1 MISAR
6 DLSQLGE
13 IEQIKELMQSLA
25 VVDAINADK
34 WENRYYSF
42 DNSWGIDTQLGSMR
56 NGSGD
61 EFFALFSP
69 LGAIIKGFAHESVM
83 SPYSTDPPSIWPGIV
98 TNVPKELSKIITEP
112 AFSPSDTTFCIWC
125 LRHDKSWK
133 CGQIIFPEGKDPDGS
148 EELLSILD
156 RNPRTYKEWA
166 ENYYERQISLDA
178 ITKIYN
184 HHPITESLVCE
195 INPKASIRE
204 IIKEAITVGYK

>member
-1 MISAR
+1 MISTR
-6 DLSQLGE
+6 DLAQLGE

-25 VVDAINADK
+25 ILDAINADK
-34 WENRYYSF
+34 WENKYYSF
-42 DNSWGIDTQLGSMR
+42 NNSWGKDIKLGSMR
-56 NGSGD
+56 DGSGD
-61 EFFALFSP
+61 EYFALFSP

-83 SPYSTDPPSIWPGIV
+83 SPYRTDPPSIWSGVI
-98 TNVPKELSKIITEP
+98 TNVPKELSNIITEP

-125 LRHDKSWK
+125 LMHDKSWK

-148 EELLSILD
+148 EELLSIFD

-166 ENYYERQISLDA
+166 EKYYERQISLDA

-184 HHPITESLVCE
+184 HLPLLESLIYQ
-195 INPKASIRE
+195 INPKASMRE